1 VANALLQDDYT
12 VPWID

>member
-1 VANALLQDDYT
+1 VANPLLQDDYT